1 MTIIQSLPLTAQIS
15 LYLLLIWM
23 GLFALLV
30 FGWQI
35 NILRGKAMKNPDG
48 SVDDWHEQKTHYG
61 IAVADV
67 FLACPAC
74 FLGILLIFISPRW
87 GFYLLT
93 MVSFWFVWANTMTTS
108 TSLRFE
114 KPKLNLIWWLTFP
127 SEILLGLLFILWTVI
142 YFDTIY
148 FL

>member
-1 MTIIQSLPLTAQIS
+1 
-15 LYLLLIWM
+15 M

-30 FGWQI
+30 LGWQI

-61 IAVADV
+61 IAIADV

-74 FLGILLIFISPRW
+74 ILGIVLVFVNPRW
-87 GFYLLT
+87 DFYLLT
-93 MVSFWFVWANTMTTS
+93 MVSFWFTWANIMTTA

-114 KPKLNLIWWLTFP
+114 KPKLNLNWWITFP
-127 SEILLGLLFILWTVI
+127 SGILIGLLFILWTI
-142 YFDTIY
+142 IHFDKIC
-148 FL
+148 FI

>member
-1 MTIIQSLPLTAQIS
+1 MTAIQSLSLASQIS
-15 LYLLLIWM
+15 LYLLLVLM
-23 GLFALLV
+23 GLYVLLV

-74 FLGILLIFISPRW
+74 IIGIILVFVSPRR

-93 MVSFWFVWANTMTTS
+93 MVSFWFVWANIMTTA

-114 KPKLNLIWWLTFP
+114 NPKLNLSWWVTFP
-127 SEILLGLLFILWTVI
+127 SGILLGLLFILWTII

-148 FL
+148 IL